1 MAADID
7 IPDPPDL
14 TNRRSPSS
22 LDEAS
27 LDSPSDLRRE
37 ELEGLLRDGAWREA
51 FAEWFEYTDL
61 AAADVATLEEHGLFE
76 QLDFY
81 WDPFEDRLRFEV
93 PQVPESLAGT
103 DLEDVLGTELS
114 DLGQAVIELL
124 SEAYTEWDETGS
136 PADSWQN
143 DPVDDESPFE
153 Q

>member
-1 MAADID
+1 MAVDID

-14 TNRRSPSS
+14 TNRRVPSD
-22 LDEAS
+22 LDAES

-37 ELEGLLRDGAWREA
+37 ELEGLLRDGAWDEA

-61 AAADVATLEEHGLFE
+61 AAADVATLDEHGVFE

-81 WDPFEDRLRFEV
+81 WDPVEDHLRFVV
-93 PQVPESLAGT
+93 PRVPESLAGT
-103 DLEDVLGTELS
+103 DLEDVLRTELS
-114 DLGQAVIELL
+114 DLGQTVIELL
-124 SEAYTEWDETGS
+124 LDAYVEWDETGS

-143 DPVDDESPFE
+143 DPVDGESPFE